1 MCRFHATRSGYCN
14 GLPTRGA
21 STSHRV
27 AVTRVRFY
35 FDFISPYSYL
45 AVQQIARRSE
55 LSSIAF
61 EYRPVV
67 FGSILSKLG
76 SKGQGE
82 VPVRRRAGLADVLL
96 LADLYGVPL
105 EGPPA
110 HPFNSIYA
118 LRSVCALADADRARL
133 TRRYFEKAWAEGK
146 SLEDLNEL
154 SACLREL
161 GIEQDPEAAATDP
174 ANRKLLKEY
183 TQELLDAGG
192 YGVPTFVADGIV
204 FWGHD
209 RLELLRAYVEG
220 RCKLRREKLEEMLAR
235 PQPGRII

>member
-1 MCRFHATRSGYCN
+1 VS
-14 GLPTRGA
+14 
-21 STSHRV
+21 
-27 AVTRVRFY
+27 RVRFY

-45 AVQQIARRSE
+45 AVQQIARRTD
-55 LSSIAF
+55 LHSIAF

-76 SKGQGE
+76 TQGQGE

-105 EGPPA
+105 EGPPT

-118 LRSVCALADADRARL
+118 LRSVCALAREEDRARL
-133 TRRYFEKAWAEGK
+133 TRRYFEKAWGEGK
-146 SLEDLNEL
+146 SLEDLGEL
-154 SACLREL
+154 QSCLREL
-161 GIEQDPEAAATDP
+161 AIEQDPEAAATDP
-174 ANRKLLKEY
+174 ANRKLLKAY

-192 YGVPTFVADGIV
+192 YGVPTFVVDGIV

-209 RLELLRAYVEG
+209 RLELLGAYVDG
-220 RCKLRREKLEEMLAR
+220 RCKLRRDKLEEMLAR
-235 PQPGRII
+235 PQPGRIV